1 MIEPLSSERLARR
14 CDPGEFRFETTTE
27 LEAVDDVIG
36 QERAARAV
44 EFGIAIGREGYNLFV
59 MGPPGSGKHTLV
71 RKRIEARAGSA
82 APPSDWVYVNNFE
95 QPQKPIAIGL
105 PPGRGEALRQD
116 MESLVEELRAAIPAV
131 FDSDEYSAKV
141 ESIDAEFTERHERE
155 FAALGD
161 EASEQKI
168 ALLRTPSG
176 FSFAPV
182 KDGEIMTPEEFAKLS
197 EEEQRRIQAAI
208 AALQAK
214 LEKLVRGVM
223 RLRKERIERVRA
235 LNREM
240 TLLAVGHVVD
250 DLKERYREIPKV
262 VDYLDAV
269 RHDVLD
275 HADDFRKSPEMPGAL
290 AHISQRE
297 APSLRRYEV
306 NVLVENGSPDGAPL
320 VAEDHP
326 TFHNLIGRIEHI
338 AQLGT
343 LVTDFN
349 LIKPGA
355 LHRANGGYLLV
366 DALKLLTQPFTWEGL
381 KRALLR
387 KEIRIESLGDMYGL
401 VSTVS
406 LEPEPIPLHTKVVL
420 FGDRIIYYLL
430 QAYDPDFGKLFR
442 VAADFG
448 DEFDRTPQST
458 DAFAKLLAAQ
468 AARDGLLPLD
478 RGGVARAVDFASRYA
493 GDGRKLTAQVRRI
506 ADLLAEAD
514 HSARSEARSVI
525 AASDIERADAAQ
537 RDRSD
542 RIRERIQEEVLRGS
556 ILIDTDGAKVAQ
568 VNGLSVLA
576 LGDYAFGTPTRIT
589 ATTRLGDGQLIDI
602 QREVEL
608 GGAIHSKGVLILSAF
623 LAARF
628 SGNRPHSLAAS
639 LVFEQTYAEVEG
651 DSASLAELCALLSSL
666 AGLPIRQ
673 SFAVTGSVNQLG
685 EVQPIGAVNEK
696 IEGFFDICRAR
707 GLTGT
712 QGVLIPAANVDD
724 LMLRDDVIA
733 AARDGTFQVYAVRT
747 VDEAIEVLT
756 GVPAGEPDVIGEGP
770 QVSVNGRV
778 AAQLREYSTAR
789 RKWTRPG
796 APAGSKRGS
805 ARHASDE

>member
-1 MIEPLSSERLARR
+1 MIDPLPTELFARR
-14 CDPGEFRFETTTE
+14 CDPEEFSFETTAE
-27 LEAVDDVIG
+27 LEVVEDVIG
-36 QERAARAV
+36 QARAARAV
-44 EFGIAIGREGYNLFV
+44 EFGIGIRRDGYNLFV

-71 RKRIEARAGSA
+71 RKHIA
-82 APPSDWVYVNNFE
+82 AYASGAERPADWVYVNNFE

-105 PPGRGEALRQD
+105 PPGRGEGLRRD

-141 ESIDAEFTERHERE
+141 EAIDAEFTERHERE
-155 FAALGD
+155 FAALGE
-161 EASEQKI
+161 EATQHKI
-168 ALLRTPSG
+168 ALLRTPTG
-176 FSFAPV
+176 FSFAPL
-182 KDGEIMTPEEFAKLS
+182 KDGEIMTPEEFAKLPDS
-197 EEEQRRIQAAI
+197 EQERIQAAI
-208 AALQAK
+208 GVLQAK

-250 DLKERYREIPKV
+250 DLKERYRDLPRV
-262 VDYLDAV
+262 VGYLEAV
-269 RHDVLD
+269 QQDVLD
-275 HADDFRKSPEMPGAL
+275 HADDFRKPPEIPPAL
-290 AHISQRE
+290 AQMAHRE
-297 APSLRRYEV
+297 APSLRRYAV
-306 NVLVENGSPDGAPL
+306 NVLVEHGSPDGAPL
-320 VAEDHP
+320 VSEDHP
-326 TFHNLIGRIEHI
+326 TFQNLIGRIEHI

-349 LIKPGA
+349 LIKPGS
-355 LHRANGGYLLV
+355 LHRANGGHLLV
-366 DALKLLTQPFTWEGL
+366 DAMKLLAQPFAWEGL

-387 KEIRIESLGDMYGL
+387 REIRIESLGDMYSL

-406 LEPEPIPLHTKVVL
+406 LEPEPIPLQTKVVL

-448 DEFDRTPQST
+448 DDFDRNPNST
-458 DAFAKLLAAQ
+458 DAFARLLAAQ
-468 AARDGLLPLD
+468 AAREGLLPLD
-478 RGGVARAVDFASRYA
+478 RSGVARAVDFASRYA
-493 GDGRKLTAQVRRI
+493 GDARKLTAQVRRI
-506 ADLLAEAD
+506 GDLLAEAD
-514 HSARSEARSVI
+514 HAARSAGRSVI
-525 AASDIERADAAQ
+525 AAGDIEGADAAQ

-542 RIRERIQEEVLRGS
+542 RVRERIEEEILRGS
-556 ILIDTDGAKVAQ
+556 LLIDTDGAKVAQ

-576 LGDYAFGTPTRIT
+576 LGDYVFGSPTRIT
-589 ATTRLGDGQLIDI
+589 ATTRLGEGQVIDI
-602 QREVEL
+602 QREIEL

-628 SGNRPHSLAAS
+628 SANRPHSLAAS
-639 LVFEQTYAEVEG
+639 LVFEQTYGEVDG

-666 AGLPIRQ
+666 ADVPIRQ
-673 SFAVTGSVNQLG
+673 SLAVTGSVNQLG

-696 IEGFFDICRAR
+696 IEGFFEICRAR

-712 QGVLIPAANVDD
+712 QGVLIPATNVDD

-733 AARDGTFQVYAVRT
+733 AARDGTFRIFPVRT

-756 GVPAGEPDVIGEGP
+756 GVPAGEAEAVGEGP

-778 AAQLREYSTAR
+778 AARLREYSTAR
-789 RKWTRPG
+789 RKWTRPRVS
-796 APAGSKRGS
+796 AQPARGS
-805 ARHASDE
+805 GRPDDD

>member
-1 MIEPLSSERLARR
+1 MIDPLPSERLARR
-14 CDPGEFRFETTTE
+14 CDPGEFDFETTAE
-27 LEAVDDVIG
+27 LAAVEDVIG
-36 QERAARAV
+36 QDRAARAV
-44 EFGIAIGREGYNLFV
+44 EFGIAIGRQGYNLFV

-71 RKRIEARAGSA
+71 RRHIA
-82 APPSDWVYVNNFE
+82 AHAVGTQRSSDWVYVNNFKE
-95 QPQKPIAIGL
+95 PQKPIAIGL
-105 PPGRGEALRQD
+105 PPGNGQGLRRD
-116 MESLVEELRAAIPAV
+116 MEGLVEELRAAIPAI
-131 FDSDEYSAKV
+131 FDSDEYTAKV
-141 ESIDAEFTERHERE
+141 ESIDTEFTERHERE
-155 FAALGD
+155 FAALGE
-161 EASEQKI
+161 EASQQKI

-182 KDGEIMTPEEFAKLS
+182 KDGEVMTPDAFAKLA
-197 EEEQRRIQAAI
+197 EEEQQRIQTAI
-208 AALQAK
+208 AALQVK

-223 RLRKERIERVRA
+223 RLRKERIERIRA

-269 RHDVLD
+269 QRDVLD
-275 HADDFRKSPEMPGAL
+275 NADDFRKPAEAPGML
-290 AHISQRE
+290 AHIAQRE
-297 APSLRRYEV
+297 GPSLRRYEV
-306 NVLVENGSPDGAPL
+306 NVLVDNGRPDGAP
-320 VAEDHP
+320 VVTEDHP
-326 TFHNLIGRIEHI
+326 TFQSLVGRIEHI
-338 AQLGT
+338 AQFGT

-366 DALKLLTQPFTWEGL
+366 DAMKLLGQPFAWEGL

-387 KEIRIESLGDMYGL
+387 GEIRIESLGEMYSL
-401 VSTVS
+401 VSTTS
-406 LEPEPIPLHTKVVL
+406 LEAEPIPLQSKVVL
-420 FGDRIIYYLL
+420 FGDRLVYYLL

-448 DEFDRTPQST
+448 DDFDRNKQTT
-458 DAFAKLLAAQ
+458 TALAHMI
-468 AARDGLLPLD
+468 AAHVSRDGLLPAD
-478 RGGVARAVDFASRYA
+478 RSGVARAVDFASRYA
-493 GDGRKLTAQVRRI
+493 GDARKLTAQVRRI
-506 ADLLAEAD
+506 GDLLAEAD
-514 HSARSEARSVI
+514 HSARLAGRKVI
-525 AASDIERADAAQ
+525 SAGDIEWADAAQ
-537 RDRSD
+537 RDRAD
-542 RIRERIQEEVLRGS
+542 RLRERMQEEIVRGT

-589 ATTRLGDGQLIDI
+589 ATTRLGDGHVIDI

-639 LVFEQTYAEVEG
+639 LVFEQTYGEVEG

-666 AGLPIRQ
+666 AGIPIKQ
-673 SFAVTGSVNQLG
+673 SLAVTGSVNQLG
-685 EVQPIGAVNEK
+685 EVQPIGGVNEK
-696 IEGFFDICRAR
+696 IEGFFEICQAR
-707 GLTGT
+707 GLTGE
-712 QGVLIPAANVDD
+712 QGVLIPATNVED

-733 AARDGTFQVYAVRT
+733 AARDGRFRVYPVHT
-747 VDEAIEVLT
+747 VDEAIELLT
-756 GVPAGEPDVIGEGP
+756 GVPAGEAETIGEGP
-770 QVSVNGRV
+770 QSTVNGRV
-778 AAQLREYSTAR
+778 AARLREYSTVR

-796 APAGSKRGS
+796 ATPGHLRGGG
-805 ARHASDE
+805 RQNED

>member
-1 MIEPLSSERLARR
+1 MTDPLPSDRLARR
-14 CDPGEFRFETTTE
+14 CDPAEFAFETTAK
-27 LEAVDDVIG
+27 LEAADDVIG

-44 EFGIAIGREGYNLFV
+44 EFGIAIERDGYNLFV

-71 RKRIEARAGSA
+71 RKHIAARASGA
-82 APPSDWVYVNNFE
+82 GRPADWVYANNFE
-95 QPQKPIAIGL
+95 QPQKPLAIGL
-105 PPGRGEALRQD
+105 PPGRGEMLRQD

-131 FDSDEYSAKV
+131 FDSEEYSAKV
-141 ESIDAEFTERHERE
+141 ESIDAEFTERHERD
-155 FAALGD
+155 FATLGE
-161 EASEQKI
+161 EASQQKI

-182 KDGEIMTPEEFAKLS
+182 KNGEIMAPEEFAKLP
-197 EEEQRRIQAAI
+197 EEEREKVQASI
-208 AALQAK
+208 AALQVK

-223 RLRKERIERVRA
+223 RLRKERIERIRA

-240 TLLAVGHVVD
+240 TLLAVGHLVD
-250 DLKERYREIPKV
+250 DLKERYREMPRV
-262 VDYLDAV
+262 VEYLEAV
-269 RHDVLD
+269 QRDVLD
-275 HADDFRKSPEMPGAL
+275 NADDFRKPTEMPAAL
-290 AHISQRE
+290 AHMPQRE
-297 APSLRRYEV
+297 AHSLRRYAL
-306 NVLVENGSPDGAPL
+306 NVLVEYGSPDGAPL

-326 TFHNLIGRIEHI
+326 TFQNLIGRIEHS
-338 AQLGT
+338 AQLGM
-343 LVTDFN
+343 LVTDFT
-349 LIKPGA
+349 LIKAGA
-355 LHRANGGYLLV
+355 LHRANGGYLLL
-366 DALKLLTQPFTWEGL
+366 DAVKILAQPFAWEGL

-387 KEIRIESLGDMYGL
+387 REIRIESLGDMYGL

-406 LEPEPIPLHTKVVL
+406 LEPEAIPLQTKVVL
-420 FGDRIIYYLL
+420 FGDPIVYYLL

-448 DEFDRTPQST
+448 EDFDRNPKNTH
-458 DAFAKLLAAQ
+458 AFARLLAAQ
-468 AARDGLLPLD
+468 ARRDGLLPLD

-493 GDGRKLTAQVRRI
+493 GDGRKLTAQMRRI

-514 HSARSEARSVI
+514 HSARSVGRSVI
-525 AASDIERADAAQ
+525 SAGDIEGADAAR

-542 RIRERIQEEVLRGS
+542 RVRARIEEEVLRGS

-568 VNGLSVLA
+568 VNGLSVLT

-589 ATTRLGDGQLIDI
+589 ATTRLGDGQVIDI

-639 LVFEQTYAEVEG
+639 LVFEQTYGEVDG

-666 AGLPIRQ
+666 ADVPIRQ
-673 SFAVTGSVNQLG
+673 SLAVTGSVNQLG
-685 EVQPIGAVNEK
+685 EVQPIGAVSEK
-696 IEGFFDICRAR
+696 IEGFFEICQAR
-707 GLTGT
+707 GLTGA
-712 QGVLIPAANVDD
+712 QGVLIPASNVDD

-733 AARDGTFQVYAVRT
+733 AARRGAFHVYPVRT
-747 VDEAIEVLT
+747 VDEAVEILT
-756 GVPAGEPDVIGEGP
+756 GIPAGAADVVGEGP
-770 QVSVNGRV
+770 QSSVNGRV
-778 AAQLREYSTAR
+778 AARLREYSTAR

-796 APAGSKRGS
+796 GPAGTARG
-805 ARHASDE
+805 AGRQGDE